1 MIENRKKVDICTLGY
16 WNPSKDHPELLT
28 KTDDNGRSIAALI
41 QDELYIYAKNNMAL
55 VNVYIK
61 VITYYFKIMY
71 DINYDAQCCFI
82 FYIHV
87 V

>member
-1 MIENRKKVDICTLGY
+1 MIEKRKKDDICTLGY

-28 KTDDNGRSIAALI
+28 ITDDIGRSISALI

-61 VITYYFKIMY
+61 VITYHFKIMY
-71 DINYDAQCCFI
+71 DINY
-82 FYIHV
+82 
-87 V
+87 